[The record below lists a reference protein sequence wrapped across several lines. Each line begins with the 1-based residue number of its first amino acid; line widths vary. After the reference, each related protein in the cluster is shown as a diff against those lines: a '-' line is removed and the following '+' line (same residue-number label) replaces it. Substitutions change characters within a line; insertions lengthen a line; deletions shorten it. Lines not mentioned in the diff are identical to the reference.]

1 MPLDIRRE
9 TVKTIPQDDG
19 YEKFQIDRP
28 GKIIFVERHLST
40 KTQVRCIIRR
50 ISRSGAEL
58 DISPSLTVPNNF
70 FLEILGIRG
79 EIGATLT
86 TREEEKVKI
95 SFNMLLDPN
104 FLHHV
109 LRVCFQSLH

>member
-1 MPLDIRRE
+1 MPLDFRRDMPKF
-9 TVKTIPQDDG
+9 TPQEDG
-19 YEKFQIDRP
+19 FEKFQIERP
-28 GKIIFVERHLST
+28 GRIIFVERHLST
-40 KTQVRCIIRR
+40 KTQVRCIIRK

-58 DISPSLTVPNNF
+58 DISPSLTVPGNF

-86 TREEEKVKI
+86 ERQEEKVKI
-95 SFNMLLDPN
+95 TFNMLLDAD

-109 LRVCFQSLH
+109 LRVCFQTYH